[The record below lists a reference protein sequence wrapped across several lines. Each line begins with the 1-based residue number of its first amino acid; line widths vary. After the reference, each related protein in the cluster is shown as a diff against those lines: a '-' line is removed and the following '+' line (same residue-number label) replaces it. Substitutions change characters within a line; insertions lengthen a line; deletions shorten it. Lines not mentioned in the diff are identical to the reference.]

1 MLLPIQKVQ
10 YRHPITTVF
19 PETIP
24 IVPGMEFIT
33 PSNEE
38 YDAKDGQ
45 LSNLLVIDYRYN
57 RLAVDPRTGLFAMVR
72 YLHYLLLLFFH
83 NGITLQCR
91 DWRDPQWTSIAN
103 VQRGVDEPTMEQ
115 RLTLFN
121 KNEIDIEGKSTAS
134 LLVDE
139 VGAVT
144 LLCLSS

>member
-1 MLLPIQKVQ
+1 MLLPIQKLK
-10 YRHPITTVF
+10 YRYPITTVF
-19 PETIP
+19 PETTP
-24 IVPGMEFIT
+24 ITPVELVM

-38 YDAKDGQ
+38 YDVKDGR

-72 YLHYLLLLFFH
+72 YLHYLLSLFLD

-103 VQRGVDEPTMEQ
+103 VQRGVDEPTKEQ
-115 RLTLFN
+115 RFTLFN

-139 VGAVT
+139 VSTDT